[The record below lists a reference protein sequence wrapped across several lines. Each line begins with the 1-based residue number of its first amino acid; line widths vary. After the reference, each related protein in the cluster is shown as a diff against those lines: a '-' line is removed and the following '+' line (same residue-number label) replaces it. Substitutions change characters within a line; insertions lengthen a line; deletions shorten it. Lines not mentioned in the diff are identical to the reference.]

1 MTRSAEAAFLLGA
14 SALASF
20 GVAMANLAGGGG
32 VDAQVALTF
41 LVFLIAFGSLHLA
54 LRQWAPRASFY
65 LLPLVAIIT
74 AVGLTMIYRL
84 DPDRAGLQRW
94 WLLIAAALAVGL
106 LFAVRSTGLEP
117 LRRYRYLLLLGS
129 LVLLLLPLLPTDW
142 SIPLRGKTVNGS
154 RLWVEFIAGPIGI
167 QFQPGEIAKLL
178 LVVFLASYLA
188 ERHTVL
194 ASGTRTIGRLR
205 LVEPRQLVPVLVA
218 WTASFGVLVYQ
229 RDLGASL
236 LLFAVFLTLLYMA
249 TGRAAYPIIGTG
261 MFFVGAFFAWQA
273 FSHVERRVIA
283 WLRPFSDFDGAGY
296 QIAQGL
302 FAMGSGSLAGSGVGL
317 GRPELIPFAQTD
329 FLFAAIGEELGL
341 AGAVVVLC
349 AFALLTAVGFGIAL
363 RSRDLFRKLL
373 AAGLTFVLGLQ
384 TFLIIGG
391 VVRVLPLTGITLP
404 FMSYGGSSLVS
415 NMVLIAVLARL
426 SHEEPT

>member
-14 SALASF
+14 SSLAAF

-32 VDAQVALTF
+32 IDAQVALTF

-54 LRQWAPRASFY
+54 LRQWAPRASYY
-65 LLPLVAIIT
+65 LLPLVAVLT
-74 AVGLTMIYRL
+74 AVGLTMVYRL
-84 DPDRAGLQRW
+84 DPERAGLQRW
-94 WLLIAAALAVGL
+94 WLLIAAGLAVGL

-117 LRRYRYLLLLGS
+117 LRRYRYLLLLGA
-129 LVLLLLPLLPTDW
+129 LLLLLLPLLPADW
-142 SIPLRGKTVNGS
+142 SLPLKGKTVNGS
-154 RLWVEFIAGPIGI
+154 RLWIEFAAGPVGI

-194 ASGTRTIGRLR
+194 SSGTRQIGRLR
-205 LVEPRQLVPVLVA
+205 FVEPRQLVPVLLA
-218 WTASFGVLVYQ
+218 WVASFGVLVYQ

-236 LLFAVFLTLLYMA
+236 LLFAVFLTLLFMA
-249 TGRAAYPIIGTG
+249 TGRAAYPLIGSG
-261 MFFVGAFFAWQA
+261 MFVVGAFFAWQA
-273 FSHVERRVIA
+273 FSHVERRIVA

-329 FLFAAIGEELGL
+329 FLFAAVGEELGL
-341 AGAVVVLC
+341 AGGVVVLC
-349 AFALLTAVGFGIAL
+349 AYALLAAVGFGVAL

-373 AAGLTFVLGLQ
+373 AAGLTFALGLQ

-391 VVRVLPLTGITLP
+391 VVRILPLTGITLP

-415 NMVLIAVLARL
+415 NMLLIVLLARL
-426 SHEEPT
+426 SHEEPA